1 MDSNVFSVLSPFNA
15 FEVNSILHHF
25 PEGAVKKG
33 EKQRLFKA
41 QDNINNNN
49 TTDNVTNDTRN

>member
-25 PEGAVKKG
+25 PERAVKKTRKLRKN
-33 EKQRLFKA
+33 EKTKIA
-41 QDNINNNN
+41 QDSFNNN
-49 TTDNVTNDTRN
+49 

>member
-1 MDSNVFSVLSPFNA
+1 MRFNPPLSVHGDVSSVLSPFNA

-33 EKQRLFKA
+33 EK
-41 QDNINNNN
+41 
-49 TTDNVTNDTRN
+49 